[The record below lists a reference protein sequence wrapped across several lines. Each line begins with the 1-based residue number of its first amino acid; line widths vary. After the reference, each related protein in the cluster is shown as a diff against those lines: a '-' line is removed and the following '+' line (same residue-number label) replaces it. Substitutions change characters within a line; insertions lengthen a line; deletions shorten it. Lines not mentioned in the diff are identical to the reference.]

1 MAGGVERR
9 QQQRRL
15 FILAVSPV
23 ARAWRR
29 VDGFE
34 EEASSTMPI
43 NRIFARNGAET
54 SERFLRNS
62 RHFAELAI

>member
-1 MAGGVERR
+1 
-9 QQQRRL
+9 
-15 FILAVSPV
+15 
-23 ARAWRR
+23 